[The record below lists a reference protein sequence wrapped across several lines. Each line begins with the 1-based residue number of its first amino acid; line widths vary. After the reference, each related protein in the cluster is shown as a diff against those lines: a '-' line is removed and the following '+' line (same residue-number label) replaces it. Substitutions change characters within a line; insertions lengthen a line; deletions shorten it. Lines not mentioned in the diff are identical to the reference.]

1 MRVELGAS
9 MVCLTAVVNT
19 KSDVHVFQSNLTFE
33 KAISVVAFLAYI
45 NSVIVLLL
53 NLHYNKKKVLLNL
66 NILTNVLWFCFIFY
80 LVFTKIHVI
89 KLIKTLHVGILPAL
103 PTTGLKQSSPWKACL
118 NCFHQ

>member
-33 KAISVVAFLAYI
+33 KAISVVAFLSYI

-53 NLHYNKKKVLLNL
+53 NLHYNKKKVRLNL

-80 LVFTKIHVI
+80 LVFTKY
-89 KLIKTLHVGILPAL
+89 TL
-103 PTTGLKQSSPWKACL
+103 
-118 NCFHQ
+118 

>member
-80 LVFTKIHVI
+80 LVFTKYM
-89 KLIKTLHVGILPAL
+89 L
-103 PTTGLKQSSPWKACL
+103 
-118 NCFHQ
+118 

>member
-45 NSVIVLLL
+45 NSVILL
-53 NLHYNKKKVLLNL
+53 NLHYNKKKK
-66 NILTNVLWFCFIFY
+66 Y
-80 LVFTKIHVI
+80 Y
-89 KLIKTLHVGILPAL
+89 
-103 PTTGLKQSSPWKACL
+103 
-118 NCFHQ
+118 